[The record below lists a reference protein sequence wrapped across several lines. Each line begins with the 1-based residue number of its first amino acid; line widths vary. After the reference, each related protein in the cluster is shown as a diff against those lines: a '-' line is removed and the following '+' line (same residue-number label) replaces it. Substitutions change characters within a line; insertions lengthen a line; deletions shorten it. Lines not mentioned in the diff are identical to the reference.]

1 MVRKRSS
8 SASPQS
14 PPKKGKREKQKIHE
28 KSRKKAQVEELPKK
42 EEAPKEV
49 PEAKPRKKG
58 LFKEKPKKIAQE
70 SKKDADDWELLDD
83 EELLSRKQAQ
93 EAKKA
98 PQKEAPAK
106 EPKPKKAKAEE
117 KSKKLDPKRRSGRP
131 ERSRSRSSSRSRKR
145 SPSRKRKQ
153 RKRASTPSPSKSS
166 SSLDSKTPEGLR
178 SDSDSEAKPQ
188 VFGPQKPYKAQLGAK
203 ARPAGVGLLRALPSF
218 PSTSEKCNRL
228 AEDGYPTPLTASQ
241 PTLTPSQARVPA
253 KPGLNSGRST
263 PKSIEGLLD
272 GSDDDGRPL
281 IPCPDC
287 GRSFKADSLERHK
300 QICKKV
306 FQQKRKQ
313 FNSAANRLGEFENA
327 SELIANASKI
337 ERQKDA
343 PKEVPDK
350 PAKKDKSVPK
360 WKAQSLAFRQA
371 ILAAKGS
378 SDPEAAKKAAELQK
392 EINAANLASGGNV
405 MESDMVRC
413 PHCGRTFN
421 KEAGERHIAICLK
434 TFGKK
439 LGRGPPGV
447 QGGGKAG
454 LQSTCPLWP

>member
-1 MVRKRSS
+1 MNGGLPGIRLPLRESTASAVRATSAPFEKHRTWRDVAGSKALEELGTSAPSS
-8 SASPQS
+8 RAQVVASDQNGDEMLEQCQSWSFCRTEPARRKGTLEADLRALKTDPPSAPIVAEPRGIPSPRQGSPRPASPR
-14 PPKKGKREKQKIHE
+14 PK
-28 KSRKKAQVEELPKK
+28 
-42 EEAPKEV
+42 
-49 PEAKPRKKG
+49 PEAKP
-58 LFKEKPKKIAQE
+58 
-70 SKKDADDWELLDD
+70 DTT
-83 EELLSRKQAQ
+83 
-93 EAKKA
+93 
-98 PQKEAPAK
+98 
-106 EPKPKKAKAEE
+106 
-117 KSKKLDPKRRSGRP
+117 RR
-131 ERSRSRSSSRSRKR
+131 
-145 SPSRKRKQ
+145 
-153 RKRASTPSPSKSS
+153 
-166 SSLDSKTPEGLR
+166 L
-178 SDSDSEAKPQ
+178 
-188 VFGPQKPYKAQLGAK
+188 V
-203 ARPAGVGLLRALPSF
+203 
-218 PSTSEKCNRL
+218 
-228 AEDGYPTPLTASQ
+228 EDGYPTPLTASQ

-263 PKSIEGLLD
+263 PKSVEGLVG
-272 GSDDDGRPL
+272 GSDDDGGPL

-300 QICKKV
+300 KICKKV

-327 SELIANASKI
+327 SLLIENASKI

-350 PAKKDKSVPK
+350 VAKKEKSVPK

-439 LGRGPPGV
+439 LGNRG
-447 QGGGKAG
+447 QGGPGGKAG
-454 LQSTCPLWP
+454 SSVTLSTGFQSEGQS

>member
-1 MVRKRSS
+1 M
-8 SASPQS
+8 
-14 PPKKGKREKQKIHE
+14 
-28 KSRKKAQVEELPKK
+28 
-42 EEAPKEV
+42 
-49 PEAKPRKKG
+49 
-58 LFKEKPKKIAQE
+58 
-70 SKKDADDWELLDD
+70 
-83 EELLSRKQAQ
+83 
-93 EAKKA
+93 
-98 PQKEAPAK
+98 
-106 EPKPKKAKAEE
+106 
-117 KSKKLDPKRRSGRP
+117 
-131 ERSRSRSSSRSRKR
+131 
-145 SPSRKRKQ
+145 
-153 RKRASTPSPSKSS
+153 
-166 SSLDSKTPEGLR
+166 
-178 SDSDSEAKPQ
+178 
-188 VFGPQKPYKAQLGAK
+188 
-203 ARPAGVGLLRALPSF
+203 
-218 PSTSEKCNRL
+218 
-228 AEDGYPTPLTASQ
+228 EDGYPTPLTASQ

-263 PKSIEGLLD
+263 PKSVEGLVG
-272 GSDDDGRPL
+272 GSDDDGGPL

-300 QICKKV
+300 KICKKV

-327 SELIANASKI
+327 SLLIENASKI

-350 PAKKDKSVPK
+350 VAKKEKSVPK

-439 LGRGPPGV
+439 LGNRG
-447 QGGGKAG
+447 QGGPGGKAPPRPAKPSTPTSG
-454 LQSTCPLWP
+454 AIPNDVPRGAMLRGPSASRDREPSLSRDRRGQSGRRGSLSQSSARRG

>member
-1 MVRKRSS
+1 M
-8 SASPQS
+8 
-14 PPKKGKREKQKIHE
+14 
-28 KSRKKAQVEELPKK
+28 
-42 EEAPKEV
+42 
-49 PEAKPRKKG
+49 
-58 LFKEKPKKIAQE
+58 
-70 SKKDADDWELLDD
+70 
-83 EELLSRKQAQ
+83 
-93 EAKKA
+93 
-98 PQKEAPAK
+98 
-106 EPKPKKAKAEE
+106 
-117 KSKKLDPKRRSGRP
+117 
-131 ERSRSRSSSRSRKR
+131 
-145 SPSRKRKQ
+145 
-153 RKRASTPSPSKSS
+153 
-166 SSLDSKTPEGLR
+166 
-178 SDSDSEAKPQ
+178 
-188 VFGPQKPYKAQLGAK
+188 
-203 ARPAGVGLLRALPSF
+203 
-218 PSTSEKCNRL
+218 
-228 AEDGYPTPLTASQ
+228 EDGYPTPKTASQ
-241 PTLTPSQARVPA
+241 PALTPSQARVPA

-263 PKSIEGLLD
+263 PKSLEGLLD

-327 SELIANASKI
+327 NELIANASKI

-350 PAKKDKSVPK
+350 AAKKDKSVPK

-447 QGGGKAG
+447 QGGGKAPRPSKPSTPTSNDVPRGAILRG
-454 LQSTCPLWP
+454 LSASRDRDPSVSREKRAQPGRRGSLSSSTRRG